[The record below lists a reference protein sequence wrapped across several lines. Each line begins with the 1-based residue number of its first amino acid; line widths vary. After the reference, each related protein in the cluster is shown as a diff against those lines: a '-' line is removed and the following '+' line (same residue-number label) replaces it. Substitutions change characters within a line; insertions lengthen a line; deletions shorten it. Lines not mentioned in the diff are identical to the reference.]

1 MRGIIS
7 RPWLLLFS
15 LLYMVGCAAKPND
28 TSLKVGDVAPDFS
41 LKADDGRTI
50 TLSECR
56 GKTVVLFFYPKDE
69 TPGCT
74 KEACAF
80 RDVYDDF
87 KANGIEVFGISVD
100 NVESHQAFKKKENLN
115 FTLLA
120 DETKEVSKK
129 YGVLGMM
136 GFAQRVTFLIG
147 KDGIIKKIFKDVK
160 PEQHAKEVLDIAK
173 SI

>member
-1 MRGIIS
+1 
-7 RPWLLLFS
+7 
-15 LLYMVGCAAKPND
+15 MVGCAAKPND

-80 RDVYDDF
+80 RDVYEEF
-87 KANGIEVFGISVD
+87 KSAGIEVFGISVD
-100 NVESHQAFKKKENLN
+100 NVHRIKPLRKKK
-115 FTLLA
+115 
-120 DETKEVSKK
+120 
-129 YGVLGMM
+129 
-136 GFAQRVTFLIG
+136 I
-147 KDGIIKKIFKDVK
+147 
-160 PEQHAKEVLDIAK
+160 
-173 SI
+173 